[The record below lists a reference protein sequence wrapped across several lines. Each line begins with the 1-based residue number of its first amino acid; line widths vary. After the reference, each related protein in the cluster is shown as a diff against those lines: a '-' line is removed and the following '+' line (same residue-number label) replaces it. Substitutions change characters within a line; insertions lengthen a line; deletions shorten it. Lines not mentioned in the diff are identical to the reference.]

1 MERLRTITQMVWNG
15 SAENTLPVLRT
26 ESGSILT
33 KTESYSTSKLI
44 NWVISSKLK
53 KYPKK
58 SSSLLL
64 TASLAV
70 MLFLFSCAKDPI
82 PEPLDFAYDLYPIS
96 VGDYRTYEVDS
107 IVFNDFTGD
116 IDSFKYQVQ
125 EFIAEEYKDLEN
137 RTSFKFHR
145 LFRQNSSE
153 NWAIGDVWS
162 ITPTSQR
169 LETREEN
176 IPYIKLIFPIE
187 YQSNWDGN
195 ALNTFEDE
203 IFEVKT
209 FDSTA
214 TILNE
219 QRKLSRVEHYNRVNL
234 IERQSKQEIF
244 ARGIGPIYYQQE
256 YVFRKTDGINFEND
270 VDSGFT
276 RVAHI
281 IDYFVQ

>member
-1 MERLRTITQMVWNG
+1 M
-15 SAENTLPVLRT
+15 
-26 ESGSILT
+26 
-33 KTESYSTSKLI
+33 
-44 NWVISSKLK
+44 ISSKLK